1 MKIGCFQWQ
10 FSHDLALWQ
19 EHIFKCSQRT
29 INKFLIWVILGPISI
44 KNEWVIVTT
53 QLQLQF
59 NLSWCDLN
67 LTLHNNFTP
76 VQPPFTTQTL
86 DICDIGWSKVIKS
99 SRLFFWFQST
109 FFSRYPLPSSFYH
122 LLELKVGSHNLW
134 LPTENVSREP
144 QSGAPYWNCK

>member
-1 MKIGCFQWQ
+1 MKIGCFQWR
-10 FSHDLALWQ
+10 FSYILALWQ
-19 EHIFKCSQRT
+19 EHIFKFSQRT
-29 INKFLIWVILGPISI
+29 INKFLIWVILGPIPI

-86 DICDIGWSKVIKS
+86 AIFNIGWSKVIKS

-134 LPTENVSREP
+134 LPSENVSREP
-144 QSGAPYWNCK
+144 QSVAPYWKFK